1 MHAGSSRPSSRAPW
15 LTWSLWAL
23 VGLSVPFWLT
33 QWPRPVPTLATTQ
46 ALALNPGTDPALVE
60 RVLGGGLE
68 VAPEANPELSAATV
82 NLQGLQLQGSVQ
94 GRDEQ
99 GRPMG
104 VALIQR
110 EGERARPVRVGQ
122 VVAPGWR
129 LQSVSGR
136 EAVLVSDDGR
146 GLTQR
151 LRMPSP
157 DAP

>member
-68 VAPEANPELSAATV
+68 VAPEANPEPSAATV
-82 NLQGLQLQGSVQ
+82 NLSGLQLQGSVQ

>member
-46 ALALNPGTDPALVE
+46 ALALSPGTDPALVE

-68 VAPEANPELSAATV
+68 VAPEASPEPSAATV
-82 NLQGLQLQGSVQ
+82 NLPGLQLQGSVQ

-99 GRPMG
+99 GRPTG
-104 VALIQR
+104 VALFRR

>member
-68 VAPEANPELSAATV
+68 VAPEANPEPSAATV

-94 GRDEQ
+94 GRDAQ
-99 GRPMG
+99 GRPIG
-104 VALIQR
+104 LALIQR
-110 EGERARPVRVGQ
+110 EGERARPVQVGQ
-122 VVAPGWR
+122 AVAPGWR

>member
-68 VAPEANPELSAATV
+68 VAPEANPEPSAATV
-82 NLQGLQLQGSVQ
+82 NLPGLQLQGLVQ

-99 GRPMG
+99 GRPTG
-104 VALIQR
+104 VALIKR
-110 EGERARPVRVGQ
+110 EGEPARPVRVGQ